1 MPVSCSFPGMGWG
14 RQKLRSK
21 YKKGCAMVKKK
32 TKTPRTPEEAERLA
46 ISAAMEL
53 ATQQILDGTA
63 SNSMIIHFLK
73 LGSSR
78 ERLEQARLEADTTLA
93 RAKVSALESAART
106 EELVQEALAAFKV
119 YSGDSDAE
127 L

>member
-1 MPVSCSFPGMGWG
+1 
-14 RQKLRSK
+14 
-21 YKKGCAMVKKK
+21 
-32 TKTPRTPEEAERLA
+32 
-46 ISAAMEL
+46 
-53 ATQQILDGTA
+53 
-63 SNSMIIHFLK
+63 MIINFLK

>member
-1 MPVSCSFPGMGWG
+1 
-14 RQKLRSK
+14 
-21 YKKGCAMVKKK
+21 MVKKK
-32 TKTPRTPEEAERLA
+32 TKPPRTPEEAERMA
-46 ISAAMEL
+46 IVAAL
-53 ATQQILDGTA
+53 DVATQQILDGTA
-63 SNSMIIHFLK
+63 SNSVILHFLK

-93 RAKVSALESAART
+93 KAKVSALESAART

>member
-1 MPVSCSFPGMGWG
+1 
-14 RQKLRSK
+14 
-21 YKKGCAMVKKK
+21 MVKKK
-32 TKTPRTPEEAERLA
+32 TKTPRSPEEAERMA
-46 ISAAMEL
+46 IVAAMDV

-63 SNSMIIHFLK
+63 SNSVILHFLK

-93 RAKVSALESAART
+93 KAKVSALESAART
-106 EELVQEALAAFKV
+106 EELVSEALEAFKL

-127 L
+127 LR

>member
-1 MPVSCSFPGMGWG
+1 M
-14 RQKLRSK
+14 
-21 YKKGCAMVKKK
+21 AIKK
-32 TKTPRTPEEAERLA
+32 TKTPRTPEEAERMA
-46 ISAAMEL
+46 IVAAMDV

-63 SNSMIIHFLK
+63 SNSVILHFLK

-93 RAKVSALESAART
+93 KAKVSALESAART

-119 YSGDSDAE
+119 YSGESDAE

>member
-1 MPVSCSFPGMGWG
+1 M
-14 RQKLRSK
+14 
-21 YKKGCAMVKKK
+21 AKKK
-32 TKTPRTPEEAERLA
+32 TKTPRTPEEAERMA
-46 ISAAMEL
+46 IVAAMDV

-63 SNSMIIHFLK
+63 SSSVILHFLK

-93 RAKVSALESAART
+93 KAKVSAIESAART

>member
-1 MPVSCSFPGMGWG
+1 
-14 RQKLRSK
+14 
-21 YKKGCAMVKKK
+21 MVKKK

-63 SNSMIIHFLK
+63 SNSMIIPFLK

>member
-1 MPVSCSFPGMGWG
+1 MGWG
-14 RQKLRSK
+14 RRKLRSK
-21 YKKGCAMVKKK
+21 YAKGRAMIKKK

>member
-1 MPVSCSFPGMGWG
+1 
-14 RQKLRSK
+14 
-21 YKKGCAMVKKK
+21 MVKKK

-78 ERLEQARLEADTTLA
+78 ERLEQAQLEADTTLA

>member
-1 MPVSCSFPGMGWG
+1 
-14 RQKLRSK
+14 
-21 YKKGCAMVKKK
+21 MVKKK
-32 TKTPRTPEEAERLA
+32 TKTPRSPEEAERMA
-46 ISAAMEL
+46 IVAAMDI

-63 SNSMIIHFLK
+63 SNSVILHFLK

-93 RAKVSALESAART
+93 KAKVSALESAART
-106 EELVQEALAAFKV
+106 EELVSEALEAFKL

-127 L
+127 LR

>member
-1 MPVSCSFPGMGWG
+1 
-14 RQKLRSK
+14 
-21 YKKGCAMVKKK
+21 MVKKK
-32 TKTPRTPEEAERLA
+32 TKTPRSPEEAERRA
-46 ISAAMEL
+46 IVAAMDI

-63 SNSMIIHFLK
+63 SNSVILHFLK

-93 RAKVSALESAART
+93 KAKVSALESAART
-106 EELVQEALAAFKV
+106 EELVSEALAAFKV

-127 L
+127 LR

>member
-1 MPVSCSFPGMGWG
+1 
-14 RQKLRSK
+14 
-21 YKKGCAMVKKK
+21 MVKKR
-32 TKTPRTPEEAERLA
+32 TKTPRSPEEAERMA
-46 ISAAMEL
+46 VVAAMDI

-63 SNSMIIHFLK
+63 SNSVILHFLK

-93 RAKVSALESAART
+93 KAKVSALESAART

>member
-1 MPVSCSFPGMGWG
+1 M
-14 RQKLRSK
+14 
-21 YKKGCAMVKKK
+21 AKKK
-32 TKTPRTPEEAERLA
+32 TKTPRTPEEAERIA
-46 ISAAMEL
+46 ISAAMDL

-106 EELVQEALAAFKV
+106 EELVSEALAAFKV

-127 L
+127 LLRTQAPTHI

>member
-1 MPVSCSFPGMGWG
+1 
-14 RQKLRSK
+14 
-21 YKKGCAMVKKK
+21 MVKKR
-32 TKTPRTPEEAERLA
+32 TKTPRSPEEAERMA
-46 ISAAMEL
+46 IVAAMDV

-63 SNSMIIHFLK
+63 SNSVILHFLK

-93 RAKVSALESAART
+93 KAKVSALESAART

>member
-1 MPVSCSFPGMGWG
+1 
-14 RQKLRSK
+14 
-21 YKKGCAMVKKK
+21 MVKKK
-32 TKTPRTPEEAERLA
+32 TKTPRTPEEAERMA
-46 ISAAMEL
+46 VVAAMDI

-63 SNSMIIHFLK
+63 SNSVILHFLK

-78 ERLEQARLEADTTLA
+78 EKLEQARLEADTTLA
-93 RAKVSALESAART
+93 KAKVSALESAART

>member
-1 MPVSCSFPGMGWG
+1 
-14 RQKLRSK
+14 
-21 YKKGCAMVKKK
+21 MVKKK
-32 TKTPRTPEEAERLA
+32 IKTPRTPEEAERLA
-46 ISAAMEL
+46 INAAMEL
-53 ATQQILDGTA
+53 EEMNDQQILDGTA

-106 EELVQEALAAFKV
+106 EELVSEALAAFKV

>member
-1 MPVSCSFPGMGWG
+1 
-14 RQKLRSK
+14 
-21 YKKGCAMVKKK
+21 MVEKK
-32 TKTPRTPEEAERLA
+32 TKTPRTPEEVERMA
-46 ISAAMEL
+46 IAAAMDY

-63 SNSMIIHFLK
+63 SNSMILHFLK

-78 ERLEQARLEADTTLA
+78 ERLEQARLNAETTLA
-93 RAKVSALESAART
+93 NAKVSALESAART

-119 YSGDSDAE
+119 YSGDDDAH

>member
-1 MPVSCSFPGMGWG
+1 
-14 RQKLRSK
+14 
-21 YKKGCAMVKKK
+21 MVKKK

-46 ISAAMEL
+46 IGAAMEL

-78 ERLEQARLEADTTLA
+78 ERLEQA
-93 RAKVSALESAART
+93 ALESAART

>member
-1 MPVSCSFPGMGWG
+1 MGWG
-14 RQKLRSK
+14 RRKLRSK
-21 YKKGCAMVKKK
+21 YKKGREMVKKK

-46 ISAAMEL
+46 IGAAMEL

>member
-1 MPVSCSFPGMGWG
+1 
-14 RQKLRSK
+14 
-21 YKKGCAMVKKK
+21 
-32 TKTPRTPEEAERLA
+32 
-46 ISAAMEL
+46 MEL

-119 YSGDSDAE
+119 YSGDTDAE

>member
-1 MPVSCSFPGMGWG
+1 
-14 RQKLRSK
+14 
-21 YKKGCAMVKKK
+21 MVKKR
-32 TKTPRTPEEAERLA
+32 TKTPRSPEEAERMA
-46 ISAAMEL
+46 IVAAMDI

-63 SNSMIIHFLK
+63 SNSVILHFLK

-93 RAKVSALESAART
+93 KAKVSALESAART

>member
-1 MPVSCSFPGMGWG
+1 M
-14 RQKLRSK
+14 
-21 YKKGCAMVKKK
+21 KKK
-32 TKTPRTPEEAERLA
+32 VRKTPRTPEEAERMA
-46 ISAAMEL
+46 IAAAMDY

-63 SNSMIIHFLK
+63 SNSMILHFLK

-78 ERLEQARLEADTTLA
+78 ERLEQARLNAETTLA
-93 RAKVSALESAART
+93 NAKVSALESAART

-119 YSGDSDAE
+119 YSGDDDAH